1 MRRLPTQ
8 QKHYLISETRPQTTA
23 GVVLLAAVMSILLL
37 PADWAWAE
45 DAPSTGQESD
55 EIGVQVAAWALT
67 VPYIIAKGAFALG
80 GAIVGALSYVFSG
93 LSFDAANAVWTPS
106 LNGTY
111 IIRPAH
117 LRGDEAVRFVGDGH
131 EPHEESIPPPD
142 QSTSEPVTR

>member
-1 MRRLPTQ
+1 MRMLPTQ
-8 QKHYLISETRPQTTA
+8 QKHLLISEARPLTTA
-23 GVVLLAAVMSILLL
+23 GVVLFAAVMSMLLL

-45 DAPSTGQESD
+45 DAPSAGQGSD

-93 LSFDAANAVWTPS
+93 LSYDAANAVWTPS
-106 LNGTY
+106 INGTY

-117 LRGDEAVRFVGDGH
+117 LRGDEAVRFVGGGH
-131 EPHEESIPPPD
+131 EPHDESIPLPD